1 MSPSKLTIPIANGSD
16 PQVMEIEDC
25 TESVGDFPEIET
37 PCDLSPSGQCEYSWR
52 DNFRACIHCRKTSG
66 LDE

>member
-1 MSPSKLTIPIANGSD
+1 MSKLSIPTSAGSD
-16 PQVMEIEDC
+16 PEVLDDIGDA

-52 DNFRACIHCRKTSG
+52 DNFHSCIHCRQTSG

>member
-1 MSPSKLTIPIANGSD
+1 MNRLTIPIANGSE
-16 PQVMEIEDC
+16 PAVEIEDC
-25 TESVGDFPEIET
+25 DNAVGDFPEIET